1 MNLYRNLYSLFL
13 NVLFV
18 PNHVDISCEK
28 AQCSPYIR
36 KALSFKRNI
45 AFTVFFYKLVLLEL
59 IYSLTAFNVT
69 SQIL

>member
-28 AQCSPYIR
+28 
-36 KALSFKRNI
+36 LSVLLISGKRSLLEGI
-45 AFTVFFYKLVLLEL
+45 LLLLYFFYKLVLLEL
-59 IYSLTAFNVT
+59 IYSLTASNVT
-69 SQIL
+69 SQIH